1 LRDEHARIIKWH
13 GASIDIHDRKM
24 TEQALAASER
34 KLELIINTIPG
45 MVWSANPDG
54 MCDFFNQ
61 NHLDYVGL
69 PVEEMLGTGFVQ
81 TFHPDDLPQLM
92 GPWAEMMS
100 TGRGGEVEGRIRK
113 HNGEYRRFLFRTNPL
128 FDDDGKLIR
137 WFGVNIDIE
146 DFRRA
151 EEAMRKSELNLRQLT
166 ETIPQM
172 LWSTDPEGKVDYS
185 NTRLQEFM
193 GISAEEFSD
202 HRWAECLHPDDRE
215 QTARLWA
222 HCVATGTPYRTEAR
236 FCYGGKGSYRWCL
249 TTGLPLRDETGKI
262 IRWHGACVDLHDWK
276 TAQDELRATQAELAH
291 MTRVTTMGQLTASIA
306 HELNQPLAG
315 IMTNAST
322 GMRMLNADPPNITGA
337 RETARRT
344 LRDAGR
350 ASEVI
355 NRLRALFTKKSTTFE
370 AVDLNLAIQEV
381 IALTSS
387 ELQRNSIS
395 LRMDL
400 AEDLPPV
407 AGDRIQLQQVILNF
421 IVNGTEA
428 MNAVEDRT
436 REMVISTQQD
446 DSGNIRL
453 SVKDTGV
460 GFDALSTEKLFSPF
474 FTTKTSG
481 MGIGL
486 SVSRSIIESH
496 QGRLWAEV
504 NPGPGATFSFA
515 LPSKPGQELADG
527 GHRRHVETSIA
538 AGMIGNS

>member
-1 LRDEHARIIKWH
+1 
-13 GASIDIHDRKM
+13 
-24 TEQALAASER
+24 
-34 KLELIINTIPG
+34 
-45 MVWSANPDG
+45 
-54 MCDFFNQ
+54 
-61 NHLDYVGL
+61 
-69 PVEEMLGTGFVQ
+69 
-81 TFHPDDLPQLM
+81 
-92 GPWAEMMS
+92 
-100 TGRGGEVEGRIRK
+100 
-113 HNGEYRRFLFRTNPL
+113 
-128 FDDDGKLIR
+128 
-137 WFGVNIDIE
+137 
-146 DFRRA
+146 
-151 EEAMRKSELNLRQLT
+151 
-166 ETIPQM
+166 
-172 LWSTDPEGKVDYS
+172 
-185 NTRLQEFM
+185 
-193 GISAEEFSD
+193 
-202 HRWAECLHPDDRE
+202 
-215 QTARLWA
+215 
-222 HCVATGTPYRTEAR
+222 
-236 FCYGGKGSYRWCL
+236 L
-249 TTGLPLRDETGKI
+249 TTGLPLRDDTGRI

-276 TAQDELRATQAELAH
+276 TAQDELRETQAELAH

-322 GMRMLNADPPNITGA
+322 GMRMLNADPPNVAGA

-387 ELQRNSIS
+387 ELQRNSVS
-395 LRMDL
+395 LRLEL
-400 AEDLPPV
+400 ADDLPPV

-428 MNAVEDRT
+428 MNGVEDRP
-436 REMVISTQQD
+436 REMVISTQRD
-446 DSGNIRL
+446 ETGNIRL
-453 SVKDTGV
+453 SVQDTGV

-504 NPGPGATFSFA
+504 NRGPGATFSFA
-515 LPSKPGQELADG
+515 LPFQPGQELADG
-527 GHRRHVETSIA
+527 GHRRHVETSIG
-538 AGMIGNS
+538 AGMIGNA